1 MSNEEKQKILDKYK
15 TDIKEAIE
23 DLKTPGKRHKQIP
36 NILTASRLLAPL
48 AILPAAF
55 TGNVPLTAG
64 LAVGFGLTD
73 LADGAI
79 ARKFELQS
87 ELGKDL
93 DAVTDKVYV
102 GTLLIASAFFNP
114 ILLCNLG
121 LEGAIAGINIKQKL
135 SGKETGS
142 TMIGKYK
149 TWAVFGLA
157 ALGLIAPQLGL
168 SWLVNVLALGT
179 AAMQGLTI
187 GSYLTK
193 YGKSDKMTQTPE
205 VPTVVDHI
213 IPDDLKIPR
222 TTKTKDKTKKPVPV
236 ETDVTLE
243 ELREMSQFL
252 HQEQQNRRHH
262 SEERPKVFQKTDTK
276 NNPKED

>member
-1 MSNEEKQKILDKYK
+1 MSNKEKQEILDKYK
-15 TDIKEAIE
+15 KDISEAIE
-23 DLKTPGKRHKQIP
+23 ELKTPGKRHRQIP

-55 TGNVPLTAG
+55 SGNVPLTAG
-64 LAVGFGLTD
+64 LALGFGLTD
-73 LADGAI
+73 CVDGAI
-79 ARKFELQS
+79 ARKFDLQS
-87 ELGKDL
+87 DLGKDL
-93 DAVTDKVYV
+93 DAVTDKVFV

-121 LEGAIAGINIKQKL
+121 LEGAIAAINVKQKM

-157 ALGLIAPQLGL
+157 ALGLIAPEVGL
-168 SWLVNVLALGT
+168 STLVNVLALGT

-205 VPTVVDHI
+205 KNPTIVDEI
-213 IPDDLKIPR
+213 IPDEIKLPHGQKVR
-222 TTKTKDKTKKPVPV
+222 AKTYEAPSATVS
-236 ETDVTLE
+236 EQLE
-243 ELREMSQFL
+243 GLREMSEFL
-252 HQEQQNRRHH
+252 HQEQANQHGETETKPN
-262 SEERPKVFQKTDTK
+262 VYQKTDK
-276 NNPKED
+276 HDN

>member
-1 MSNEEKQKILDKYK
+1 MSNEEKQKIIDKYK
-15 TDIKEAIE
+15 KDINEAIE

-36 NILTASRLLAPL
+36 NILTASRLLSPL

-55 TGNVPLTAG
+55 TGNVGLTAG

-73 LADGAI
+73 LTDGAI

-193 YGKSDKMTQTPE
+193 YGKSEKMTQTPE
-205 VPTVVDHI
+205 TPTVIDHI
-213 IPDDLKIPR
+213 IPDDTKLPR
-222 TTKTKDKTKKPVPV
+222 TTKAKTKKPVPV

-243 ELREMSQFL
+243 ELKQMSEFF

-262 SEERPKVFQKTDTK
+262 SEPKAKVFQKTDT
-276 NNPKED
+276 NNNQ

>member
-1 MSNEEKQKILDKYK
+1 MSNKEKQEIIDKYK
-15 TDIKEAIE
+15 KDISEAIE
-23 DLKTPGKRHKQIP
+23 ELKTPGKRHRQIP

-55 TGNVPLTAG
+55 SGNVPLTAG
-64 LAVGFGLTD
+64 LALGFGLTD
-73 LADGAI
+73 CVDGAI
-79 ARKFELQS
+79 ARKFDLQS
-87 ELGKDL
+87 DLGKDL
-93 DAVTDKVYV
+93 DAVTDKVFV

-121 LEGAIAGINIKQKL
+121 LEGAIAAINVKQKM

-142 TMIGKYK
+142 TMVGKYK

-157 ALGLIAPQLGL
+157 ALGLIAPEVGL
-168 SWLVNVLALGT
+168 STLVNVLALGT

-205 VPTVVDHI
+205 KNPTIVDEI
-213 IPDDLKIPR
+213 IPDEIKLPHGQKVYA
-222 TTKTKDKTKKPVPV
+222 KTYEAPSATVS
-236 ETDVTLE
+236 EQLE
-243 ELREMSQFL
+243 GLREMSDFL
-252 HQEQQNRRHH
+252 HQEQANQRGETEIKPN
-262 SEERPKVFQKTDTK
+262 VYQKTDK
-276 NNPKED
+276 HDN

>member
-1 MSNEEKQKILDKYK
+1 MSNKEKQEILDKYK
-15 TDIKEAIE
+15 KDISEAIE
-23 DLKTPGKRHKQIP
+23 ELKTPGKRHRQIP

-55 TGNVPLTAG
+55 SGNVPLTAG
-64 LAVGFGLTD
+64 LALGFGLTD
-73 LADGAI
+73 CVDGAI
-79 ARKFELQS
+79 ARKFDLQS
-87 ELGKDL
+87 DLGKDL
-93 DAVTDKVYV
+93 DAVTDKVFV

-121 LEGAIAGINIKQKL
+121 LEGAIAAINVKQKM

-157 ALGLIAPQLGL
+157 ALGLIAPEVGL
-168 SWLVNVLALGT
+168 STLVNVLALGT

-205 VPTVVDHI
+205 KNPTIVDEI
-213 IPDDLKIPR
+213 IPDKIKLPHGQKVCA
-222 TTKTKDKTKKPVPV
+222 KTYEAPPATVS
-236 ETDVTLE
+236 EQLE
-243 ELREMSQFL
+243 GLREMSDFL
-252 HQEQQNRRHH
+252 HQEQANQHGETETKPN
-262 SEERPKVFQKTDTK
+262 VYQKTDK
-276 NNPKED
+276 HDN

>member
-1 MSNEEKQKILDKYK
+1 MSNNEKQAILDKYK
-15 TDIKEAIE
+15 KDFKEAWN

-36 NILTASRLLAPL
+36 NILTASRLLSPL

-55 TGNVPLTAG
+55 SGNVGLTAG

-73 LADGAI
+73 LVDGAI
-79 ARKFELQS
+79 ARKFELVS

-135 SGKETGS
+135 SGKDTGS

-168 SWLVNVLALGT
+168 GWLVNVLALGT

-213 IPDDLKIPR
+213 IPDDIKMPK
-222 TTKTKDKTKKPVPV
+222 TTKNKTKRPVPV

-243 ELREMSQFL
+243 ELREMSNFL
-252 HQEQQNRRHH
+252 HHEQQNRRHH
-262 SEERPKVFQKTDTK
+262 SDSAPKVFQKTDTSNK
-276 NNPKED
+276 Q

>member
-1 MSNEEKQKILDKYK
+1 MSNNEKQAILDKYK
-15 TDIKEAIE
+15 KDFKEAWN

-36 NILTASRLLAPL
+36 NILTASRLLSPL

-55 TGNVPLTAG
+55 SGNVGLTAG
-64 LAVGFGLTD
+64 LALGFGLTD
-73 LADGAI
+73 LVDGAI
-79 ARKFELQS
+79 ARKFELVS

-114 ILLCNLG
+114 ILLCNLA

-135 SGKETGS
+135 SGKDTGS

-157 ALGLIAPQLGL
+157 GLGLIAPQLGL

-213 IPDDLKIPR
+213 LPDEIKLPK
-222 TTKTKDKTKKPVPV
+222 TTKTKVKKPVPV
-236 ETDVTLE
+236 ETDVTIE
-243 ELREMSQFL
+243 ELREMSNFL

-262 SEERPKVFQKTDTK
+262 SEDSPKVFQKTDST
-276 NNPKED
+276 NNKKI

>member
-1 MSNEEKQKILDKYK
+1 MSKEEKEKLIEKYK
-15 TDIKEAIE
+15 KDINEALE
-23 DLKTPGKRHKQIP
+23 DLKTPGKRYRQIP
-36 NILTASRLLAPL
+36 NILTASRLLSPL

-55 TGNVPLTAG
+55 SGNVGLTAA
-64 LAVGFGLTD
+64 LAAGFGFTD
-73 LADGAI
+73 CIDGAI
-79 ARKFELQS
+79 ARKLEIES
-87 ELGKDL
+87 ELGADL
-93 DAVTDKVYV
+93 DAVTDKVFV

-157 ALGLIAPQLGL
+157 ALGLIAPELGL
-168 SWLVNVLALGT
+168 SGLVNVLALGT

-193 YGKSDKMTQTPE
+193 YGKSDKMIETPE
-205 VPTVVDHI
+205 IPTTMDNLL
-213 IPDDLKIPR
+213 PDEIKLPDQA
-222 TTKTKDKTKKPVPV
+222 KTKSKKKTEGQPANL
-236 ETDVTLE
+236 D
-243 ELREMSQFL
+243 ELRKMSAFL
-252 HQEQQNRRHH
+252 HQEQENQNGTIQ
-262 SEERPKVFQKTDTK
+262 EKPAVYQKKD
-276 NNPKED
+276 NHIQ

>member
-1 MSNEEKQKILDKYK
+1 MSNKEKQEILDKYK
-15 TDIKEAIE
+15 KDISEAIE
-23 DLKTPGKRHKQIP
+23 ELKTPGKRHRQIP

-55 TGNVPLTAG
+55 SGNVPLTAG
-64 LAVGFGLTD
+64 LALGFGLTD
-73 LADGAI
+73 CVDGAI
-79 ARKFELQS
+79 ARKFDLQS
-87 ELGKDL
+87 DLGKDL
-93 DAVTDKVYV
+93 DAVTDKVFV

-121 LEGAIAGINIKQKL
+121 LEGAIAAINVKQKM

-157 ALGLIAPQLGL
+157 ALGLIAPEVGL
-168 SWLVNVLALGT
+168 STLVNVLALGT

-205 VPTVVDHI
+205 KNPTIVDEI
-213 IPDDLKIPR
+213 IPDEIKLPHGQKVCA
-222 TTKTKDKTKKPVPV
+222 KTYEAPSATVS
-236 ETDVTLE
+236 EQLE
-243 ELREMSQFL
+243 GLREMSEFL
-252 HQEQQNRRHH
+252 HQEQANQHGETEIKPN
-262 SEERPKVFQKTDTK
+262 VYQKTDK
-276 NNPKED
+276 RDN

>member
-1 MSNEEKQKILDKYK
+1 MSNEEKQKIIDKYK
-15 TDIKEAIE
+15 KDINEAIE

-36 NILTASRLLAPL
+36 NILTASRLLSPL

-55 TGNVPLTAG
+55 SGNVGLTAG

-79 ARKFELQS
+79 ARKFELVS

-193 YGKSDKMTQTPE
+193 YGKSDKMTQTLE

-213 IPDDLKIPR
+213 IPDELKIPGA
-222 TTKTKDKTKKPVPV
+222 TKTKTKNKRPVPV

-243 ELREMSQFL
+243 ELRQMSEFL

-262 SEERPKVFQKTDTK
+262 SEPKAKVFQKTDT
-276 NNPKED
+276 NNNQ

>member
-1 MSNEEKQKILDKYK
+1 MSNKEKQAILDKYK
-15 TDIKEAIE
+15 KDIKEAIE

-36 NILTASRLLAPL
+36 NILTASRLISPL

-55 TGNVPLTAG
+55 SGNVDLTAG
-64 LAVGFGLTD
+64 LALGFGVTD
-73 LADGAI
+73 LFDGAI

-87 ELGKDL
+87 DLGADL
-93 DAVTDKVYV
+93 DAVTDKVFV
-102 GTLLIASAFFNP
+102 GTLLIASAFYNP

-121 LEGAIAGINIKQKL
+121 LEGAIAAINIKQKM

-157 ALGLIAPQLGL
+157 ALGLIAPQTGL
-168 SWLVNVLALGT
+168 TGLVNALAIGT

-193 YGKSDKMTQTPE
+193 YGKADKMTSTPE
-205 VPTVVDHI
+205 IPTVVDNL
-213 IPDDLKIPR
+213 IPNNMQSPDEVK
-222 TTKTKDKTKKPVPV
+222 TKTKTNEMTEPVQEQTP
-236 ETDVTLE
+236 TLE
-243 ELREMSQFL
+243 ELREMSEFL
-252 HQEQQNRRHH
+252 HQEQANQQNIQP
-262 SEERPKVFQKTDTK
+262 EKPAVYQKTDRP
-276 NNPKED
+276 NN

>member
-1 MSNEEKQKILDKYK
+1 MSNKETKEILDKYK
-15 TDIKEAIE
+15 KDFKEAWE

-36 NILTASRLLAPL
+36 NILTASRLLSPL

-55 TGNVPLTAG
+55 SGNVPLTAS
-64 LAVGFGLTD
+64 LALGFGLTD

-121 LEGAIAGINIKQKL
+121 LEGAIAAINIKQKL
-135 SGKETGS
+135 SGEETGS

-149 TWAVFGLA
+149 TFAVFGLA
-157 ALGLIAPQLGL
+157 ALGLIAPQVGL

-193 YGKSDKMTQTPE
+193 YGKSDKMTKTPE
-205 VPTVVDHI
+205 VSTVVDNM
-213 IPDDLKIPR
+213 IPDEIKMPGSTKI
-222 TTKTKDKTKKPVPV
+222 KSKKKE
-236 ETDVTLE
+236 ETPASTNLDD
-243 ELREMSQFL
+243 LREMSEFL
-252 HQEQQNRRHH
+252 HQEQQNQRPQQD
-262 SEERPKVFQKTDTK
+262 SPKVYRKTDNTDK
-276 NNPKED
+276 Q

>member
-1 MSNEEKQKILDKYK
+1 MSNKEKQEIIDKYK
-15 TDIKEAIE
+15 KDISEAIE

-55 TGNVPLTAG
+55 TGNVGLTAG
-64 LAVGFGLTD
+64 LALGFGLTD
-73 LADGAI
+73 CVDGAI
-79 ARKFELQS
+79 ARKFDLQS
-87 ELGKDL
+87 DLGKDL
-93 DAVTDKVYV
+93 DAVTDKVFV

-121 LEGAIAGINIKQKL
+121 LEGAIAAINIKQKM

-157 ALGLIAPQLGL
+157 ALGLIAPQVGL
-168 SWLVNVLALGT
+168 STLVNVLALGT

-205 VPTVVDHI
+205 KNPTIVDEI
-213 IPDDLKIPR
+213 IPDEIKLPNGQKVCAKTYEEPR
-222 TTKTKDKTKKPVPV
+222 
-236 ETDVTLE
+236 VTVSDQLE
-243 ELREMSQFL
+243 ELREMSEFL
-252 HQEQQNRRHH
+252 HQEQANQ
-262 SEERPKVFQKTDTK
+262 SGEIKDKPQVYQKTNSK
-276 NNPKED
+276 KED

>member
-1 MSNEEKQKILDKYK
+1 MSNNEKQEILDKYK
-15 TDIKEAIE
+15 KDLKDAWEE
-23 DLKTPGKRHKQIP
+23 LKTPGKRHRQIP
-36 NILTASRLLAPL
+36 NLLTASRLLSPL

-55 TGNVPLTAG
+55 SGNIGLTAG

-73 LADGAI
+73 CLDGAI

-93 DAVTDKVYV
+93 DAVTDKVFV

-114 ILLCNLG
+114 LLLCNLG
-121 LEGAIAGINIKQKL
+121 LEGAIAAINIKQKL
-135 SGKETGS
+135 SGEETGS

-157 ALGLIAPQLGL
+157 ALGLVAPQLGL
-168 SWLVNVLALGT
+168 NWLVSVLALGT

-205 VPTVVDHI
+205 ITNVVDNMLTNDI
-213 IPDDLKIPR
+213 KLPENM
-222 TTKTKDKTKKPVPV
+222 TKAKKMEEPSS
-236 ETDVTLE
+236 TNLD
-243 ELREMSQFL
+243 ELREMSEFL
-252 HQEQQNRRHH
+252 HQEQQNRANQQ
-262 SEERPKVFQKTDTK
+262 EQPKVYKKTDT
-276 NNPKED
+276 PKQ

>member
-1 MSNEEKQKILDKYK
+1 MSNEEKRKILDKYK
-15 TDIKEAIE
+15 KDIKEAIE

-36 NILTASRLLAPL
+36 NVLTASRLLSPL

-55 TGNVPLTAG
+55 TGNVGLTAG

-79 ARKFELQS
+79 ARKFDLQS

-102 GTLLIASAFFNP
+102 GTLLIAAAFFNP

-135 SGKETGS
+135 SGQETGS

-205 VPTVVDHI
+205 IPTVVDHI
-213 IPDDLKIPR
+213 IPDEIKIPR
-222 TTKTKDKTKKPVPV
+222 TTKTKNNRKKPIPV

-262 SEERPKVFQKTDTK
+262 SEASPKVFQKTDKK
-276 NNPKED
+276 NNQ